1 MLSLPMIAW
10 PGLSARRALAGGTK
24 AFMIASSDTA
34 SKSRRRRRMQSSH
47 VAPRGQRERVARP
60 VVRHVE
66 PLPVVRA
73 PARRRRAA
81 RREAAA
87 RNGVSG
93 AVAMTQR
100 RSGHLEAILS
110 ARTLSAV
117 TVASLLVV
125 LLMFIQSD
133 AFYVH
138 HIEVGGLV
146 NLTAEEVFALSG
158 VANLHLFWV
167 DPAEVRAQ
175 VLRSPS
181 VADAEVRVGWPPH
194 LIQIEIQE
202 REPALIWEQAGVRT
216 WIDVRGRVM
225 QQRVD
230 RTDLLRIVVEGSDA
244 PIGPNVV
251 IPQDVV
257 DAALQLR
264 ELLPD
269 LEVLIYDAVEGL
281 GFQDPQGWRAWLG
294 TGTDMAAKLNVY
306 NAIVADLNARGIYP
320 EFIDVGDVDAP
331 YYRIWWREDETGTGQ

>member
-1 MLSLPMIAW
+1 
-10 PGLSARRALAGGTK
+10 
-24 AFMIASSDTA
+24 MIASSDTT
-34 SKSRRRRRMQSSH
+34 SKSRRRRRIQSSH

-60 VVRHVE
+60 VVRPAE
-66 PLPVVRA
+66 PPVLPRTPV
-73 PARRRRAA
+73 RRRRAQ
-81 RREAAA
+81 RRETAPHAAA
-87 RNGVSG
+87 GS
-93 AVAMTQR
+93 VAMIQR
-100 RSGHLEAILS
+100 RSSQLEAILS
-110 ARTLSAV
+110 ARMLSAV
-117 TVASLLVV
+117 TVVSLLVV

-138 HIEVGGLV
+138 KIEVGGLV
-146 NLTAEEVFALSG
+146 NLTAEEVFMLSG

-181 VADAEVRVGWPPH
+181 VADVEVRVGWPPH

-230 RTDLLRIVVEGSDA
+230 RADLLRIVVEGSDT
-244 PIGPNVV
+244 PIGPNVI

-257 DAALQLR
+257 DAALQIR
-264 ELLPD
+264 ALLPD

-281 GFQDPQGWRAWLG
+281 GFQDTQGWRVWLG
-294 TGTDMAAKLNVY
+294 TGTNMAAKLNVY
-306 NAIVADLNARGIYP
+306 NAIVADLTARGIYP

-331 YYRIWWREDETGTGQ
+331 YYRIWWREGDTGTEG